1 MNLLSEGN
9 VVDAILQNLAGVA
22 QEQEQLV
29 ETDIEDPE
37 QAAEDRYLFFFD
49 YLLFPKTYAS
59 KVKWSLIDTI

>member
-37 QAAEDRYLFFFD
+37 QAAEDRYLSIFHD
-49 YLLFPKTYAS
+49 YLLFPKNYAR
-59 KVKWSLIDTI
+59 VSLL

>member
-37 QAAEDRYLFFFD
+37 QAAEDRYLSICILYD
-49 YLLFPKTYAS
+49 YLLFPKKYAT
-59 KVKWSLIDTI
+59 KVK

>member
-37 QAAEDRYLFFFD
+37 QAAEDRYLSI
-49 YLLFPKTYAS
+49 LLHIVRAS
-59 KVKWSLIDTI
+59 LL